1 MFTVL
6 NDCTGTIASLGYNI
20 VRYATCTVDGNYATD
35 AVQFGP
41 LGYYGGPTQTLP
53 LLAGSG
59 GIDAGNPAGCTDEV
73 DAVLD
78 TDQRGLP
85 RPVGAA
91 CDLGAYEVQD
101 LIFEN
106 GFDG

>member
-1 MFTVL
+1 M
-6 NDCTGTIASLGYNI
+6 SL
-20 VRYATCTVDGNYATD
+20 TPFFPDFFWSLTPFLLTP
-35 AVQFGP
+35 FF
-41 LGYYGGPTQTLP
+41 LGLKLSLTPFLP